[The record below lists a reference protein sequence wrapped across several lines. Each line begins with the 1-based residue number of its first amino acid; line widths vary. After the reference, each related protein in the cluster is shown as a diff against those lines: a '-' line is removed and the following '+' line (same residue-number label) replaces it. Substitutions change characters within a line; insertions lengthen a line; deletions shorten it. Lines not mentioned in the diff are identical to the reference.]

1 MKALQISKLQRAFGL
16 SAQQAALLAALAFG
30 EGDKA

>member
-1 MKALQISKLQRAFGL
+1 MKALQISKLRLRFGL
-16 SAQQAALLAALAFG
+16 SDQQAALLAALAFG

>member
-1 MKALQISKLQRAFGL
+1 MKSLQISKLRKAFGL